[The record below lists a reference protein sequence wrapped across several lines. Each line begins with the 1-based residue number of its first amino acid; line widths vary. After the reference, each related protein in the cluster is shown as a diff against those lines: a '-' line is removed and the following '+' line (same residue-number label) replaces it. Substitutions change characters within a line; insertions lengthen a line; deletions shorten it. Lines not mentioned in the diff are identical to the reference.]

1 MEFFDVG
8 LHHAGAVLVG
18 DEDALGAGGDDDV
31 LEPHA

>member
-8 LHHAGAVLVG
+8 FHHAGAVFVG

-31 LEPHA
+31 FEPHA